1 MVKRKK
7 MVKRWEVVNEI
18 NETKIE
24 IRNREEKMV

>member
-1 MVKRKK
+1 

-24 IRNREEKMV
+24 IRNREEKNGLTTI